1 MHKFLLLFQTLF
13 QTINSNETQEET
25 DGRMTDI
32 ILQIVKTIIQ
42 LLKNNID
49 SLNIP
54 GVLKS
59 APKKLQSLFIPQT
72 KDSEEGNP
80 GDPEP
85 EMARTQMRPRRPARP
100 AGRGE
105 KNNDQIRIR
114 NRRYKIKRYLTQRK
128 NIDVK
133 QNGRAVRRMVVRR
146 QTVYPSTR
154 RRQEY

>member
-59 APKKLQSLFIPQT
+59 ALKKLQSLFIPQT
-72 KDSEEGNP
+72 KDSEEGIQAIQNQKWP
-80 GDPEP
+80 GH
-85 EMARTQMRPRRPARP
+85 
-100 AGRGE
+100 
-105 KNNDQIRIR
+105 K
-114 NRRYKIKRYLTQRK
+114 
-128 NIDVK
+128 
-133 QNGRAVRRMVVRR
+133 
-146 QTVYPSTR
+146 
-154 RRQEY
+154 